1 KIRIL
6 IVELVGVVI
15 GLGAAGVAVILRP
28 PVTCDEAPRQGTP
41 GDDGNALGTAEGNHL
56 AFFFA
61 IYDVVVVL
69 HRGEPA
75 QPETVGGVDLLGR
88 LRGIDKRRS
97 EIERFVGL
105 HRILERSLTFL
116 NWRLRRVSVDLV
128 SVDFSGA

>member
-1 KIRIL
+1 M
-6 IVELVGVVI
+6 GVVI

-75 QPETVGGVDLLGR
+75 QPETVGGVDHLGR
-88 LRGIDKRRS
+88 LPGIHGGSTD
-97 EIERFVGL
+97 IERFPGL
-105 HRILERSLTFL
+105 HHVMESFQCFFNWGLRI
-116 NWRLRRVSVDLV
+116 VAVDLV
-128 SVDFSGA
+128 